1 MTMKRRRW
9 YERSRL
15 NLWIFRQEEFPNA
28 NPSFLIVRKCICK
41 VFTYYANPNTTRRP
55 LAHDESC

>member
-1 MTMKRRRW
+1 MMRRRKW

-28 NPSFLIVRKCICK
+28 NPSFHIVRKRICK
-41 VFTYYANPNTTRRP
+41 VFTYYANPSSARCP
-55 LAHDESC
+55 LAHDESR